1 MTDGEDL
8 PDAGVWGRKG
18 CLLIKSQVVINL
30 SEATK
35 SKGIKYWPKSER
47 PREILLEKG
56 PEFVSDAGLVAILLR
71 TGVKGKDAVTLSR
84 ELLNHFGGLRGI
96 LNANKKDLEKV
107 KGLGPAKIAQL
118 LAAFEIAK
126 RQLKEELVDNKAIKG
141 PEDVIAYLALS
152 MADLKEEVFSVI
164 YLNSA
169 NVILSIEELFKGT
182 VDQSAVYPR
191 EVIKRALELN
201 ASALI
206 FVHNH
211 PSGDLKPSK
220 QDLSINQKL
229 KNACQAVDITP
240 LDHLLITPTGYLSF
254 KEKGL
259 H

>member
-1 MTDGEDL
+1 VRSLNE
-8 PDAGVWGRKG
+8 V
-18 CLLIKSQVVINL
+18 N
-30 SEATK
+30 K

-56 PEFVSDAGLVAILLR
+56 PDFVSDAGLLAILLR
-71 TGVKGKDAVTLSR
+71 SGLRGKDAVALSR
-84 ELLNHFGGLRGI
+84 DLLDLFGGLRGI

-107 KGLGPAKIAQL
+107 KGLGAAKIAQL
-118 LAAFEIAK
+118 LAAFEIEK

-152 MADLKEEVFSVI
+152 MGDLKEEVFSVI

-211 PSGDLKPSK
+211 PSGDLAPSVVL
-220 QDLSINQKL
+220 Q
-229 KNACQAVDITP
+229 
-240 LDHLLITPTGYLSF
+240 
-254 KEKGL
+254 
-259 H
+259 